1 MRYLALII
9 ILSFFVIFLWWLNHA
24 NLIVWGRETVDAPA
38 AFLPINPPAKT
49 KNNNFEL
56 APSHHISTSEN
67 SLSESKE
74 SHTKN
79 KKRDIKKL
87 MDEQID
93 NDKRREI
100 NARLTSTE
108 VGRVEVKT
116 EYGGSMN
123 LSGSAA
129 AIAIRLVDDDGDLI
143 VVDITRPLALLEEE

>member
-9 ILSFFVIFLWWLNHA
+9 MLVLFVIFLWWLTHA
-24 NLIVWGRETVDAPA
+24 KPIVFGGDTIDAPA
-38 AFLPINPPAKT
+38 TILPVNPPAKAKT
-49 KNNNFEL
+49 NNFEL
-56 APSHHISTSEN
+56 APSHHISTPEN
-67 SLSESKE
+67 SLSESKV

-87 MDEQID
+87 MDEQIN